1 MSSSAASSSDIHF
14 YDPAKGH
21 GLAHDPFKAIVGP
34 RPIGWISSRDA
45 QGRVNLAPYSYFNAF
60 HDKPPIVAFGSTG
73 WKDSVRNVQE
83 TGEFVANLATRP
95 LADAMNATSATVAT
109 DVDEFALAGL
119 TPAACRNVAVPR
131 VAESP
136 TALECK
142 VLQVIQQHDLDGRPI
157 EAWMVLGQVV
167 GVHIAK
173 AYIKDGLFDATAAR
187 PIMRSGY
194 LADYFEATPETKFR
208 MQRPK

>member
-1 MSSSAASSSDIHF
+1 MSNAAFTDVHF
-14 YDPAKGH
+14 YEPAKGH

-45 QGRVNLAPYSYFNAF
+45 KGRVNLAPYSYFNAF

-95 LADAMNATSATVAT
+95 LADAMNATSATVESG
-109 DVDEFALAGL
+109 VDEFSLAGL

-142 VLQVIQQHDLDGRPI
+142 LLQVIRQHDLDGKPLD
-157 EAWMVLGQVV
+157 AWMVLGQVV

-173 AYIKDGLFDATAAR
+173 AYIKDGLFDAAAAR

-194 LADYFEATPETKFR
+194 LSDYFEATPETKFR
-208 MQRPK
+208 MVRPK